1 MRFNSYKKIGGWL
14 LLVVFLLACAL
25 PAPLA
30 SAPDPTQDP
39 NSFSPEML
47 GTAIIE
53 TAEVAQ
59 TRTAAAMPP
68 TLTPTLTREAT
79 STFIVAS
86 TPTFFSLLTET
97 PVPII
102 PLETTDPLYAVT
114 EGVSDLGNV
123 NDPNYVKYTGEPWT
137 CGIRSITPRGGMIK
151 AGTGFYAYFTVVNTG
166 TTPWTSNT
174 VDFVYKSGLVQEDAR
189 IQDLRSTVAS
199 GSLATFKVF
208 YKAPKKAGEYGAIWT
223 LRVGRTSF
231 CGMSMFF
238 EVPKG
243 N

>member
-1 MRFNSYKKIGGWL
+1 MRFNSYKRIGGWF
-14 LLVVFLLACAL
+14 LVLIYLLACAL
-25 PAPLA
+25 PSPLA
-30 SAPDPTQDP
+30 STPTQAP
-39 NSFSPEML
+39 NPFSAEVL
-47 GTAIIE
+47 GTAIVE

-59 TRTAAAMPP
+59 TRTAAAIPP

-86 TPTFFSLLTET
+86 TPTFFSLLTST
-97 PVPII
+97 PVPVVV
-102 PLETTDPLYAVT
+102 LETTDPLYAVT
-114 EGVSDLGNV
+114 EGVSSLGNV

-151 AGTGFYAYFTVVNTG
+151 AGTAFYAYFTVVNTG

-174 VDFVYKSGLVQEDAR
+174 VDFVYRSGFVQEDAR

-199 GSLATFKVF
+199 GSQVTFKVF
-208 YKAPKKAGEYGAIWT
+208 YIAPKKAGEYGAIWT
-223 LRVGRTSF
+223 LRVGHKSF

>member
-1 MRFNSYKKIGGWL
+1 MRLNYYKRIGGWF
-14 LLVVFLLACAL
+14 LVLAFLLACAL
-25 PAPLA
+25 PSPLA
-30 SAPDPTQDP
+30 SAPTQTP
-39 NSFSPEML
+39 NSFSPELL

-86 TPTFFSLLTET
+86 TPTFFSLLTST
-97 PVPII
+97 PVPVVV
-102 PLETTDPLYAVT
+102 LETTDPLYAVT
-114 EGVSDLGNV
+114 EGVSSLGNV
-123 NDPNYVKYTGEPWT
+123 NNPDDVVYTGEPWT
-137 CGIRSITPRGGMIK
+137 CGIRSVTPRGGMIK

-166 TTPWTSNT
+166 TKPWTSNT

-208 YKAPKKAGEYGAIWT
+208 YKAPKKAGEYGAVWT
-223 LRVGRTSF
+223 LKVGSRSF

>member
-1 MRFNSYKKIGGWL
+1 MRFNSYRKTGGWL
-14 LLVVFLLACAL
+14 LLIVFLLACAL
-25 PAPLA
+25 PSPLA
-30 SAPDPTQDP
+30 SVPTQAP
-39 NSFSPEML
+39 NLLSPEIL

-59 TRTAAAMPP
+59 TRTAKAMPP

-86 TPTFFSLLTET
+86 TPTFFSLLTST
-97 PVPII
+97 PVPVVV
-102 PLETTDPLYAVT
+102 LETTDPLYVVT
-114 EGVSDLGNV
+114 EGVSGLGNV
-123 NDPNYVKYTGEPWT
+123 NDPNYVNYTGEPWT

-174 VDFVYKSGLVQEDAR
+174 VDFVYKSGVVQEDAR

-199 GSLATFKVF
+199 GSQVTFKVF
-208 YKAPKKAGEYGAIWT
+208 YVAPKKAGEYGAIWT
-223 LRVGRTSF
+223 LRVGHKSF